1 VARAREARAKVT
13 PRERSLSEQA
23 IVDATLA
30 LIRRN
35 GATALTMRD
44 LADELGVSPMAAY
57 YYVDN
62 KDGLLRLVGDH
73 IYSTVE
79 VPPADSGPWHERLR
93 ALVRAQRDAMKVY
106 PGLSE
111 ALLYVDMEHKR
122 RLEDAELDIL
132 LDAGFSPADAVPAFR
147 TLLSWVTGNAAIE
160 TLLRDPKRRRPSR
173 AWTKAQRLT
182 YDRNQMPEMHADD
195 YFEYGL
201 DALIEGMR
209 TELEG
214 NLKRA
219 R

>member
-1 VARAREARAKVT
+1 VARTREAQQKAT
-13 PRERSLSEQA
+13 PRERTLSEA
-23 IVDATLA
+23 VIVDATLA
-30 LIRRN
+30 LIRRK
-35 GATALTMRD
+35 GAAALTMRD

-73 IYSTVE
+73 VYAGVE
-79 VPPADSGPWHERLR
+79 VPPPDSGPWHERLKE
-93 ALVRAQRDAMKVY
+93 LVRAQRRAMRPY

-132 LDAGFSPADAVPAFR
+132 LDAGFPAASAVPAFR
-147 TLLSWVTGNAAIE
+147 TVLSWVSGNSAIE
-160 TLLRDPKRRRPSR
+160 TILRDPKKRRASA
-173 AWTKAQRLT
+173 AWTNAQRLT
-182 YDRNQMPEMHADD
+182 FDREQMPEMHADD

-201 DALIEGMR
+201 DVLIAGIRE
-209 TELEG
+209 TLE
-214 NLKRA
+214 NRSRA